1 MDEEHF
7 NMQMRKFLKKVGVTS
22 QTEMEKAI
30 RSALYDG
37 KLKPDATVKAV
48 MTLEIPAL
56 GVRHQIGS
64 LISLEDEGK
73 IGEEHRRE

>member
-37 KLKPDATVKAV
+37 KLAPDATVKAV

-56 GVRHQIGS
+56 GIRHQIDS

>member
-37 KLKPDATVKAV
+37 KLAPDATVKAV
-48 MTLEIPAL
+48 MTLEIPSL
-56 GVRHQIGS
+56 GLRHQVDS
-64 LISLEDEGK
+64 LISLEDDTK
-73 IGEEHRRE
+73 IDEHDRRE